1 MEPKFLK
8 IISLIFP
15 SEGDKN
21 YRSKLSHWWEPSL
34 NTPLPSSKLYLLK
47 KIPKFIRAETNM
59 TQVFG
64 LLERKRGGPFCLY
77 E

>member
-8 IISLIFP
+8 IIFLIFP

-21 YRSKLSHWWEPSL
+21 YKLSHWWEPSL

-47 KIPKFIRAETNM
+47 KIPKFTRAETNM

-64 LLERKRGGPFCLY
+64 LLERKRGRPFCLY